1 MNPSLAIP
9 NDAPRPPSA
18 EPRAI
23 PFARIFAW
31 TVRRELWESRSIYLA
46 PLSVAVL
53 FLFGFLI
60 STPALPARM
69 RAFSLLDAVHRQRG
83 IVRHYDLAA
92 ALIMGAATIVAIFYC
107 LDALHGERRDRSI
120 LFWKSLPVSDLTA
133 VLAKAS
139 IPIVALQ
146 LVSFATIV
154 VTQLVMLLVS
164 TAVLRA
170 SGMSA
175 APLWEQLSIF
185 RTWLLL
191 LYHLVAVHALWYAP
205 IYAWLLFVSAWSRRA
220 AFLWAILPPFAIGGL
235 EKIAFNS
242 SSFAGLLWHRLTGG
256 MEAMIMPGTL
266 PMSPMNH
273 ATPGRFVTSPG
284 LWIGLA
290 VAAGFLAATVRLRR
304 LRGPL

>member
-1 MNPSLAIP
+1 MSSSSTQISGFESHTA
-9 NDAPRPPSA
+9 APAVISPLRTFYWS
-18 EPRAI
+18 I
-23 PFARIFAW
+23 
-31 TVRRELWESRSIYLA
+31 RRELWEHRSIYIA
-46 PLSVAVL
+46 PLIVAGL
-53 FLFGFLI
+53 TLIGFLLGSAHLVAKVRSAESLGAMQLQQAVERPYSFAAMFLMGI
-60 STPALPARM
+60 
-69 RAFSLLDAVHRQRG
+69 AFLVS
-83 IVRHYDLAA
+83 
-92 ALIMGAATIVAIFYC
+92 IFYC
-107 LDALHGERRDRSI
+107 VEALHGERRDRSI

-139 IPIVALQ
+139 IPIVVLQ

-242 SSFAGLLWHRLTGG
+242 SRFAGLLWHRLTGG

-290 VAAGFLAATVRLRR
+290 VAAGLLAATVRLRR